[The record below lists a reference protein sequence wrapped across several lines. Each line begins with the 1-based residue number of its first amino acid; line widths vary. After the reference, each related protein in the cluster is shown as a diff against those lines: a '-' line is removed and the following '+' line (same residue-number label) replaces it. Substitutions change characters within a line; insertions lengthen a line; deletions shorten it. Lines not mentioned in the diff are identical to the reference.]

1 MSEKI
6 PIRDFYGKMIGY
18 RREKLNGDIEI
29 SDFYGRIKGRYDKR
43 LDVTRDFYGRIISRG
58 DTSAALLNL

>member
-6 PIRDFYGKMIGY
+6 PIRDFYGKIIGY
-18 RREKLNGDIEI
+18 RRENLNGDIEI

-58 DTSAALLNL
+58 DTSAALLTL

>member
-6 PIRDFYGKMIGY
+6 PIRDFYGKIIGY

>member
-6 PIRDFYGKMIGY
+6 PIRDFYGKIIGY
-18 RREKLNGDIEI
+18 RRAKLNGDIEI
-29 SDFYGRIKGRYDKR
+29 SDFYGRIKGRYDTR

>member
-6 PIRDFYGKMIGY
+6 PIRNFYGKIIGY